1 MHIGIVL
8 HIVTSLRTHLLK
20 KGKGSRYELMGPP
33 SWCDEPLISQDF
45 KWVDGI
51 TNLKWDRQLKTKRC
65 LLICGYVWDSQLSQ
79 LYSLLMS
86 FAQSKYGGICTSAGG
101 RRKAA
106 QRWQGSLA

>member
-8 HIVTSLRTHLLK
+8 NIVTSLRTHLLK
-20 KGKGSRYELMGPP
+20 KRKGSRYELMGPP
-33 SWCDEPLISQDF
+33 SRCDEPLISQDF

-79 LYSLLMS
+79 LNITV
-86 FAQSKYGGICTSAGG
+86 F
-101 RRKAA
+101 
-106 QRWQGSLA
+106 

>member
-45 KWVDGI
+45 KWIDGI

-79 LYSLLMS
+79 LNITV
-86 FAQSKYGGICTSAGG
+86 F
-101 RRKAA
+101 
-106 QRWQGSLA
+106 